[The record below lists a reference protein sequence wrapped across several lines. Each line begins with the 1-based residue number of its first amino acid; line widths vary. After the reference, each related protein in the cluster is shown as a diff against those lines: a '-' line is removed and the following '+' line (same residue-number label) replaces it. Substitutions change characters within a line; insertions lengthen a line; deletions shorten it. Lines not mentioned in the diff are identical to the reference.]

1 VSAIGAL
8 RSPPPRSQ
16 SLGSSP
22 GERGVYGTPVQHGPA
37 PPSSRR
43 MDAAPEGGSA
53 YSATWSDVEVAS
65 LGSVNVALTVS
76 LLSSTSAA
84 LAFAGF
90 DESSEL
96 LGQAT
101 PSSTKYRG

>member
-1 VSAIGAL
+1 
-8 RSPPPRSQ
+8 
-16 SLGSSP
+16 
-22 GERGVYGTPVQHGPA
+22 
-37 PPSSRR
+37 

>member
-1 VSAIGAL
+1 
-8 RSPPPRSQ
+8 
-16 SLGSSP
+16 
-22 GERGVYGTPVQHGPA
+22 
-37 PPSSRR
+37 

-84 LAFAGF
+84 LAVAGF